1 GGRRR
6 ASALGPLFVAVARAP
21 RGRTALLARGAFCLS
36 FCAVYVLW
44 LPRSFAVLFGPAF
57 WVVFPLMVAL
67 LALFWGLTC
76 WASWRLAGG
85 RPRRA
90 PGPAV
95 VLALAV
101 AWGVGEGARTPGY
114 FAFPWGARG
123 YASPGPA
130 PRPPGRGRAQ
140 VPTPVPR

>member
-85 RPRRA
+85 PARRR
-90 PGPAV
+90 PGPALLQVLPAV
-95 VLALAV
+95 VGLVVWAHTQGHFPFPL
-101 AWGVGEGARTPGY
+101 GEVG
-114 FAFPWGARG
+114 
-123 YASPGPA
+123 
-130 PRPPGRGRAQ
+130 
-140 VPTPVPR
+140 